1 MPHFQHTIDVA
12 APVTAVFGILDDI
25 ARTPEWLD
33 RCISIETLSDG
44 PNAVGTQLKYQ
55 YQDAGRTGDMDGEIV
70 AYEPGRHLAMRFVD
84 KMTDVTVDFV
94 AEPAAGNA
102 DRTSLTHTIDLKT
115 KGFSKLFTPLIAISM
130 PKRTRSSMEKLRSLA
145 EA

>member
-12 APVTAVFGILDDI
+12 APVTTVFGILDDI

-33 RCISIETLSDG
+33 RCISIEPLSDG

-55 YQDAGRTGDMDGEIV
+55 YQDAGRTGDMAGEIV

-94 AEPAAGNA
+94 AEPNGE
-102 DRTSLTHTIDLKT
+102 RTTLTHTIDLKT
-115 KGFSKLFTPLIAISM
+115 KGFSTLFTPLIMISM